1 MSEKHHELTLIWSYP
16 KDKMIHTAD
25 NSQPSRRTGRPF
37 TVLIENAV
45 SAYHALTQNWVRS
58 LLTMSGI
65 TVGMIA
71 IVSLIAILKGVKAE
85 VGNQV
90 KGLGA
95 NLVLIVPGKLDEN
108 GLPSPYSM
116 IGISS
121 LTNEDVIA
129 LQTVKGVDRVSPISI
144 VSGTIEYGKKE
155 ISALALGTNKM
166 GVVMN
171 PTPLAEGRYFEA
183 NEEDGQYCVLGAK
196 QRKEL
201 FGDTP
206 ALGKKIKVRG
216 LDWTIVGVLSKPAGD
231 GTMGNAMLG
240 LSDVCYLTG
249 GAVRKKVEGA
259 RVDRIALQ
267 TGFKDSAD
275 AMIGSIEGKMRQM
288 HDGKEN
294 FGVITQKKG
303 LAIVIKMLDLAEKL
317 LGLVAGISLFVAGV
331 GIMNIMLVTVRER
344 TREIGIRK
352 TVGARRSDIFAQF
365 IVEAVILSL
374 VGGAV
379 GLVFS
384 AALCSVIGHV
394 SILEPILDGS
404 VVLAGMTTC
413 TVVGVLFGV
422 APAIRAARL
431 DPIDAMRH
439 E

>member
-1 MSEKHHELTLIWSYP
+1 
-16 KDKMIHTAD
+16 MIETVS
-25 NSQPSRRTGRPF
+25 NSPRSARNVARPF
-37 TVLIENAV
+37 SVLKENGI
-45 SAYHALTQNWVRS
+45 SAYQALTQNWVRS

-121 LTNEDVIA
+121 LTNDDVIA
-129 LQTVKGVDRVSPISI
+129 LQKVRGVDKVSPISI
-144 VSGTIEYGKKE
+144 VSGAIEYNKKE

-171 PTPLAEGRYFEA
+171 PTPLAEGRYFET
-183 NEEDGQYCVLGAK
+183 NEEDGQYAVLGAK
-196 QRKEL
+196 QRREL
-201 FGDTP
+201 FGDGT
-206 ALGKKIKVRG
+206 ALGKKIKVRD
-216 LDWTIVGVLSKPAGD
+216 LYWTVIGVLSKPAGD

-240 LSDVCYLTG
+240 LSDVCYLSG

-275 AMIGSIEGKMRQM
+275 DMIGAIESSMRTM
-288 HDGKEN
+288 HGGKEN

-303 LAIVIKMLDLAEKL
+303 LAIVIRMLDLAEKL

-365 IVEAVILSL
+365 MVEAVILSI

-379 GLVFS
+379 GLMVS
-384 AALCSVIGHV
+384 ATLCSIISHV
-394 SILEPILDGS
+394 SILKPILDLG
-404 VVLAGMTTC
+404 VVVTGLTVC
-413 TVVGVLFGV
+413 TFVGILFGV
-422 APAIRAARL
+422 APAVRASRL
-431 DPIDAMRH
+431 DPIEALRH

>member
-1 MSEKHHELTLIWSYP
+1 
-16 KDKMIHTAD
+16 MIETAVSSPRSPR
-25 NSQPSRRTGRPF
+25 NSTRPLF
-37 TVLIENAV
+37 VLMENAV
-45 SAYHALTQNWVRS
+45 SAYHALTQNWIRS

-121 LTNEDVIA
+121 LTNEDVEA
-129 LQTVKGVDRVSPISI
+129 LQTVNGVDRVSPVSI
-144 VSGTIEYGKKE
+144 VSGTIEYNKKE
-155 ISALALGTNKM
+155 VSSLALGTNRM
-166 GVVMN
+166 GVIMN
-171 PTPLAEGRYFEA
+171 PTPIAEGRYFETG
-183 NEEDGQYCVLGAK
+183 EEEGQFCILGAK

-201 FGDTP
+201 FGEGP

-216 LDWTIVGVLSKPAGD
+216 LDWTIVGVLSKPAGE

-267 TGFKDSAD
+267 TGFKQSAD
-275 AMIGSIEGKMRQM
+275 EMIGAIESKMRQM
-288 HDGKEN
+288 HGGKEN

-303 LAIVIKMLDLAEKL
+303 LQIVIRMLDLAEKL

-365 IVEAVILSL
+365 MVEAVILSL

-379 GLVFS
+379 GLAAS
-384 AALCSVIGHV
+384 ATLCTIIARV
-394 SILEPILDGS
+394 SILKPILDLG
-404 VVLAGMTTC
+404 VVAEGLAVC
-413 TVVGVLFGV
+413 TFVGVLFGV
-422 APAIRAARL
+422 APAIRASRL
-431 DPIDAMRH
+431 DPIDALRH